1 MKIEPFLTEQ
11 FFTDYEFSAPY
22 LLASSDCETMSIA
35 ELLTLA
41 GSSLADLGQVTLGY
55 TESQGNP
62 QLRTQ
67 ISELY
72 ETVTA
77 DDVVVL
83 TSPVE
88 GIYLAMQS
96 LLEPDDEVI
105 ALRPAYDAL
114 NNVARHL
121 CRQVVP
127 WNLVATDTD
136 WELDFDRL
144 ASLIGPQTRMIVV
157 NFPHNPTGF
166 VPTAAEFDRL
176 VELAREHDTWLFC
189 DEIYRG
195 LEFDTPIPSA
205 TDCYEKS
212 IVLGGLSKT
221 YGLPGLR
228 AGWLVIRDAQ
238 LRDELIN
245 WKHYT
250 TICPAAPTEFLAGQA
265 LLVRQQLVDRSKSI
279 ILKNLTLCGDF
290 LGQFPDVFVW
300 RRPRAGSVAFVEL
313 NLSKI
318 GFDSATDYCH
328 HLARQHGIVLLPG
341 RCLGSEDRFVRFEL
355 GRQSFETSL
364 KAYSNVVSATIS
376 ATR

>member
-67 ISELY
+67 ITELY
-72 ETVTA
+72 ESVKA

-121 CRQVVP
+121 CREVVP

-166 VPTAAEFDRL
+166 VPTAAELDRL
-176 VELAREHDTWLFC
+176 VELAN
-189 DEIYRG
+189 RG
-195 LEFDTPIPSA
+195 LA
-205 TDCYEKS
+205 MA
-212 IVLGGLSKT
+212 
-221 YGLPGLR
+221 LR
-228 AGWLVIRDAQ
+228 QSDDLIQNAGFF
-238 LRDELIN
+238 
-245 WKHYT
+245 H
-250 TICPAAPTEFLAGQA
+250 F
-265 LLVRQQLVDRSKSI
+265 VRQ
-279 ILKNLTLCGDF
+279 
-290 LGQFPDVFVW
+290 
-300 RRPRAGSVAFVEL
+300 
-313 NLSKI
+313 
-318 GFDSATDYCH
+318 
-328 HLARQHGIVLLPG
+328 
-341 RCLGSEDRFVRFEL
+341 
-355 GRQSFETSL
+355 
-364 KAYSNVVSATIS
+364 
-376 ATR
+376 